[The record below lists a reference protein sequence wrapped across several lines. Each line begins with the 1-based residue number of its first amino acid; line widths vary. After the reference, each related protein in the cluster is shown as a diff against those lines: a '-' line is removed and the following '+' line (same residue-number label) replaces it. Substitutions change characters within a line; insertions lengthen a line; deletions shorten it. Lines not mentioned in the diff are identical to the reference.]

1 MQIAC
6 ISVLLVHYTNYTCY
20 ASWKAQAAMEMSYMP
35 GYVTTRYLVNWA
47 MVKNNIH
54 KPREKLTG
62 HDIAKIMRWVGLCS
76 VDTIYIGA
84 GKPVI
89 GRIGI
94 GLMLTVTL
102 LEFPEYYAKHEL
114 AQFN

>member
-1 MQIAC
+1 M
-6 ISVLLVHYTNYTCY
+6 
-20 ASWKAQAAMEMSYMP
+20 
-35 GYVTTRYLVNWA
+35 TTSYLVNWA

-54 KPREKLTG
+54 KPREELTEQ
-62 HDIAKIMRWVGLCS
+62 DIARIMRWVGLCS
-76 VDTIYIGA
+76 ADTIFMDA

-102 LEFPEYYAKHEL
+102 LEFPEHYVKYEL

>member
-1 MQIAC
+1 
-6 ISVLLVHYTNYTCY
+6 
-20 ASWKAQAAMEMSYMP
+20 MEIPCLS

-54 KPREKLTG
+54 KCREELTT
-62 HDIAKIMRWVGLCS
+62 HDIRRIMRWVGLCS
-76 VDTIYIGA
+76 VDTIFIDV
-84 GKPVI
+84 GKPHI

-102 LEFPEYYAKHEL
+102 LEFPEYYMKYEL
-114 AQFN
+114 SQFN